1 MICNSNKIITIIG
14 FILVVGASSVYAFEP
29 KSGYEFLTEETRAMQ
44 DDDFENPGMVT
55 VDEGARLFQEQRPD
69 EEYACS
75 SCHGLN
81 GEKLDTKLIASYP
94 VFDPS
99 MGGLLTLQERVNH
112 CWEISMDRFPLDYDH
127 PDLIALE
134 TYVRNRAVGEP
145 IHIDTNGPL
154 KKLLKKGGELY
165 QTRFGQINMS
175 CHHCHDQHQ
184 GQMLRGQ
191 KLSQGQ
197 ANGFPEYRLG
207 KGRITSLHM
216 RMRECFISFRAE
228 PFDAGSEEFRL
239 IELYLMSRGNGLKIE
254 TPAVRF

>member
-1 MICNSNKIITIIG
+1 
-14 FILVVGASSVYAFEP
+14 
-29 KSGYEFLTEETRAMQ
+29 
-44 DDDFENPGMVT
+44 
-55 VDEGARLFQEQRPD
+55 
-69 EEYACS
+69 
-75 SCHGLN
+75 
-81 GEKLDTKLIASYP
+81 
-94 VFDPS
+94 
-99 MGGLLTLQERVNH
+99 MGGLVTLQERVNH
-112 CWEISMDRFPLDYDH
+112 CWEINMDRFPLDYDH

-134 TYVRNRAVGEP
+134 TYVRNRAIGER

-154 KKLLKKGGELY
+154 KKLLKEGKKLY
-165 QTRFGQINMS
+165 STRFGQINMS

-197 ANGFPEYRLG
+197 GNGFPEYRLG
-207 KGRITSLHM
+207 RGRITSLHQ

-228 PFDAGSEEFRL
+228 PFDPGSDEFRL